1 MARKSKKHAFFEKAE
16 GVFGSALSDS
26 PSITL
31 SGTVCEID
39 NFKALLDF
47 SSESIRIN
55 TSDGVV
61 RIMGKNLE
69 ISVVTDENVSV
80 RGKIGSLEFE

>member
-1 MARKSKKHAFFEKAE
+1 MAKKNKKHAFFEKAE
-16 GVFGSALSDS
+16 GVLGTAFSDS
-26 PSITL
+26 PAITL
-31 SGTVCEID
+31 SASVCEVD

-61 RIMGKNLE
+61 RIMGRGLE
-69 ISVVTDENVSV
+69 ISVVTDENISV